1 MKIKVKELTSRS
13 NGMGNELRATKL
25 RRYIMGDLDSYSF
38 QSIIDKLQRE
48 LRNRRVPN
56 GTHGGVG
63 GRLLK

>member
-1 MKIKVKELTSRS
+1 MLS
-13 NGMGNELRATKL
+13 A
-25 RRYIMGDLDSYSF
+25 DLGSYSF

-56 GTHGGVG
+56 GMHGGVG

>member
-1 MKIKVKELTSRS
+1 MLLE
-13 NGMGNELRATKL
+13 
-25 RRYIMGDLDSYSF
+25 DLDSYSF
-38 QSIIDKLQRE
+38 QSIIEKLQRE